1 MIKKNTHIWLV
12 LLGFSFFL
20 SCQETNKEETSNKE
34 KKVVAQF
41 VIDDEN
47 YKNEHHHFLVRV
59 YDDSLTSDLVLAN
72 TLDCNPVRSVV
83 LRRQSND
90 FLITIF
96 AARKWPLGGSYGY
109 PEEYPDTYVPKKDY
123 HGRDFCVD
131 GGLAFYLS
139 DSFNIMVY
147 CDRWALGI
155 SKESADSILTGILK
169 NLSIV
174 PYTWEMSSTEENI
187 GHFMFPKI
195 KQRKDSFPSEYWRNA
210 EMLVNP
216 SIFQGIFR
224 FGEEVVIKRDVKFSD
239 YNARCYRR
247 QKHDGFQIFDD
258 FFNDI
263 GIWVDSLNEGR
274 FYYPLY
280 LVNETSHT
288 LKIPIDK
295 NGPRVL
301 QELWIFW
308 HGQLKN
314 LEILPIERLDKGNFW
329 GEDAMIIPPR
339 NFAMFLLPKYDGD
352 FKTDIRCRITIGDN
366 EYLTEN
372 HGTGVNRELL
382 KSFGEKLYWKKG
394 K

>member
-47 YKNEHHHFLVRV
+47 YKNEHHHFLVKV
-59 YDDSLTSDLVLAN
+59 YDDSVTSDLVLAN
-72 TLDCNPVRSVV
+72 EMTCDDLISTV
-83 LRRQSND
+83 LRKQSND
-90 FLITIF
+90 LLIAIY
-96 AARKWPLGGSYGY
+96 AARKWPPCCDYYY
-109 PEEYPDTYVPKKDY
+109 PRKYPDTFIRKKDY
-123 HGRDFCVD
+123 QGRDFCVD
-131 GGLAFYLS
+131 RSAFYLS
-139 DSFNIMVY
+139 DSLKIWVNLF
-147 CDRWALGI
+147 RPPLSI
-155 SKESADSILTGILK
+155 SKEFEDSILTGILK

-216 SIFQGIFR
+216 SIFQGVFR
-224 FGEEVVIKRDVKFSD
+224 FGEEIEIKRDVKYSD
-239 YNARCYRR
+239 YRDGCYRR
-247 QKHDGFQIFDD
+247 QRHDGFLIFDD

-280 LVNETSHT
+280 LVNETSHN
-288 LKIPIDK
+288 LEIPIDK
-295 NGPRVL
+295 NGPSVL